1 MRVLLVGV
9 LVFGLVLSGCA
20 RKKAAAPHPASAPH
34 GSAAATKKSPA
45 AAVSKAAWAG
55 EVARVDPVAR
65 FVVLSF
71 PLDQMPAT
79 DQRLNVYRHGAKVA
93 EVKVTGPQRER
104 NIVADILN
112 GAPGAGDEV
121 RAD

>member
-1 MRVLLVGV
+1 MRVLLAVVLLFGV
-9 LVFGLVLSGCA
+9 VLSGCA
-20 RKKAAAPHPASAPH
+20 RKKAASPGAAAPAGKMPAS
-34 GSAAATKKSPA
+34 PA
-45 AAVSKAAWAG
+45 KTTWAG

-79 DQRLNVYRHGAKVA
+79 DQRLNVYRHGVRVA
-93 EVKVTGPQRER
+93 EVKVTGPQRDR
-104 NIVADILN
+104 NTIADVLT
-112 GAPGAGDEV
+112 GTPEAGDEV